1 MKTNI
6 YIELKKRQQQ
16 RMSDFLDQYAFFAFN
31 NDQLEKGLQKLGAT
45 KEDIVSIGAGGFIT
59 ADQVQ
64 TYCKMLMKHAAERQE
79 ALDNPETGAMYA
91 FQMFLCELADHE
103 YTWTQD
109 TEETLEALGYTNED
123 VESNPKLKA
132 ALKKAMDALNGEN

>member
-1 MKTNI
+1 MKT
-6 YIELKKRQQQ
+6 YMRLKKEQQK
-16 RMSDFLDQYAFFAFN
+16 RMSDFLNQHAFFAFN
-31 NDQLEKGLQKLGAT
+31 EEQLKQGLEKLGVT
-45 KEDIVSIGAGGFIT
+45 RNSVVSIGAGGFIRE
-59 ADQVQ
+59 DQVKAFYGLL
-64 TYCKMLMKHAAERQE
+64 TRAAAERQE
-79 ALDNPETGAMYA
+79 AIDDPEGGEQYA
-91 FQMFLCELADHE
+91 YEMFLCELANHE